1 MKNNTY
7 TVGTNYVDNKKFYD
21 ELVKF
26 RALCKEAEANDKPHP
41 RPSDYIGQC
50 LISIA
55 TKFSFTNNNKMSFIN
70 YSFKDEMI
78 SDAIENCVK
87 ALHSF
92 NPDISKNPFSY
103 FTQVCFF
110 AFIRRIQSEKRQGY
124 IKWKMLRDTSNNFDT
139 QEQDTD
145 CEITEDFSKA
155 FIEFTKNHEGFATY
169 EEKALAKS
177 RETKQRLKPAVS
189 NLDDFFSI
197 DGDILTDESSS
208 SN

>member
-1 MKNNTY
+1 MKKDNY
-7 TVGTNYVDNKKFYD
+7 TIGINYVDNQKFYD

-26 RALCKEAEANDKPHP
+26 RALCKEAEANGKSHP

-50 LISIA
+50 LIAIA

-92 NPDISKNPFSY
+92 DPDISKNPFSY

-110 AFIRRIQSEKRQGY
+110 AFIRRIQAEKRQGY
-124 IKWKMLRDTSNNFDT
+124 IKWKMLRETSSKFDT

-155 FIEFTKNHEGFATY
+155 FTEFTKNHEVFATY
-169 EEKALAKS
+169 EEKTLAKS
-177 RETKQRLKPAVS
+177 RETKERFKTNNSSSL
-189 NLDDFFSI
+189 NDFLS
-197 DGDILTDESSS
+197 LSEELEDESSS